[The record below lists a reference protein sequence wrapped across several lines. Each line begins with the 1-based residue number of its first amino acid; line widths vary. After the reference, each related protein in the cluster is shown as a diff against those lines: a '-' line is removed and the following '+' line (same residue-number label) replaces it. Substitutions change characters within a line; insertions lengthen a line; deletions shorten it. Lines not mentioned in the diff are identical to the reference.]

1 MHQSPVTHGFLRMEV
16 MNKNEWASRR
26 EGQME
31 QVMQNMTGIMMV
43 DNVRLET
50 MTFK

>member
-1 MHQSPVTHGFLRMEV
+1 MEV

-43 DNVRLET
+43 DNVRLGT